1 MNNNSNNMK
10 ALYIVINAGFAEE
23 VVELVRAKGAA
34 GATIINARGISSCHK
49 EIMGISIDAD
59 KEMILTLTENETAEK
74 IMETIKQNYGFRSAA
89 HGICFTLPVTKT
101 VGLSQNF
108 SQLQDIN
115 K

>member
-1 MNNNSNNMK
+1 MNNNSDNMK
-10 ALYIVINAGFAEE
+10 ALYIVVNAGFAEE
-23 VVELVRAKGAA
+23 IVELVRTKGAA

-59 KEMILTLTENETAEK
+59 KEMILTLTDSETAEK
-74 IMETIKQNYGFRSAA
+74 IMDTIKQNYGFKSPA
-89 HGICFTLPVTKT
+89 HGICFALPVTKT
-101 VGLSQNF
+101 VGLSQNL